1 MDAPTPDPPKRKR
14 GRPRKTPPPPVEPE
28 EIIFAAPEPASE
40 PGAPDEEVIHLPRDP
55 EPEPEP
61 APAPSPME
69 VRAEPEPAV
78 VYLQPAVDEAKER
91 ARRQAVLQR
100 LRKYREAFVA
110 VRAMPFDENASTDAL
125 EAQLDNVR
133 AAVSSKNLTML
144 VKGVYLAGVKGI
156 EVVTSSAGAKTYGL
170 TDILAQS
177 AEIDGLLKEC
187 ACELG
192 VGHIPAHIRL
202 AMATTQAV
210 LVLDSTNRRA
220 EALAGFKSAPVT
232 PELKSRYGDL

>member
-28 EIIFAAPEPASE
+28 DILFAPEPE
-40 PGAPDEEVIHLPRDP
+40 PPQADEEIINLPRDP

-61 APAPSPME
+61 EPAPAPAP
-69 VRAEPEPAV
+69 APAQAEPAV